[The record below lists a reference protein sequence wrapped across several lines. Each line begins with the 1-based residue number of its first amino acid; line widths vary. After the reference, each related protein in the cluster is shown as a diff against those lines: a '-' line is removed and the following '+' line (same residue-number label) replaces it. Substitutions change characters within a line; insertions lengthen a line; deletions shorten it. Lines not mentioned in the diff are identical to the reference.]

1 MKSNSHNACNSAG
14 ISRRAMF
21 SAAVFLSFMSSVP
34 VAIAAPAAGDVYV
47 YRVINGYN
55 RETVGKVEHRIDKI
69 DGDRVAET
77 VTTDVPALGLS
88 HTDVFNKEGNW
99 MRHPL
104 TNHDQPVEYEFPQP
118 YPAYVY
124 PLDKGKSWS
133 LRINAINT
141 ATGRR
146 NSVRVDGEVLGAERI
161 TSPAGAFDTVKVK
174 RRVYAGDF
182 AGAKSETNITEA
194 DWFAPA
200 LGRPVRKETNSGYM
214 DQQRCSDEMSACTQ
228 VRGAWLVLELVE
240 VRPGGR

>member
-1 MKSNSHNACNSAG
+1 MKKYLLAG
-14 ISRRAMF
+14 I
-21 SAAVFLSFMSSVP
+21 AALVTAV
-34 VAIAAPAAGDVYV
+34 PAA
-47 YRVINGYN
+47 
-55 RETVGKVEHRIDKI
+55 
-69 DGDRVAET
+69 A
-77 VTTDVPALGLS
+77 TTDNAGYVGL
-88 HTDVFNKEGNW
+88 EGGI
-99 MRHPL
+99 L
-104 TNHDQPVEYEFPQP
+104 FPQSHSIQGEVTFTGTNAVDFSRTTVDNQK
-118 YPAYVY
+118 YKKG
-124 PLDKGKSWS
+124 LDLDFIGGYDFGMFRVEGELGYKHAKAKDLNPGETI
-133 LRINAINT
+133 INAINT

-182 AGAKSETNITEA
+182 AGAKSETNITET